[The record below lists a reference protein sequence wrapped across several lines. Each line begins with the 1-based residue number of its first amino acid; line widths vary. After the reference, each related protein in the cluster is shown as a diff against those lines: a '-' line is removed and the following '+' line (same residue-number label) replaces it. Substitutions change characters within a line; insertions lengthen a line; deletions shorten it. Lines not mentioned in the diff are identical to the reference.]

1 METGYINF
9 RMRAMLVSFY
19 VFNLGQD
26 WRELHFLARLFLDY
40 EPGIHYPQIQMQAGL
55 TGMNIIRIYNPI
67 KNSKKH
73 DPDGEFIRSWVP
85 ELVNI
90 PLEFI
95 HEPWLLSEMEQT
107 LYSFRIGINYP
118 APIVD
123 LEETQRSS
131 SEEVWSFRKELAVKT
146 DAKRIVKKHVNPR
159 K

>member
-1 METGYINF
+1 
-9 RMRAMLVSFY
+9 
-19 VFNLGQD
+19 
-26 WRELHFLARLFLDY
+26 
-40 EPGIHYPQIQMQAGL
+40 MQAGL

-73 DPDGEFIRSWVP
+73 DPDGEFIRKWIP
-85 ELVNI
+85 ELAEI

-123 LEETQRSS
+123 LEETHRTS

-146 DAKRIVKKHVNPR
+146 EAKRIVKKHVNPR